1 MSNGYIV
8 GCALVI
14 SILITIMFSIKSK
27 VTNIETKIFKKMLFV
42 NILESLMT
50 NLIFIVAITIDS
62 TFILKILNRIDV
74 ILIVVW
80 CSLMFYYIYS
90 ITSKKVE
97 QRIKKFVILLDVIIV
112 FFALFLDV
120 TIINENGIMN
130 STGMLTYLG
139 FIGASLYIIFMIL
152 TLIMIRDKKDNLDKN
167 KYIPLYFLIGMLILV
182 AVLRLIIPEINF
194 ISIVI
199 SLVDMIMIF
208 TVENPDV
215 KLLNQV
221 LLAKEQAEKSNQ
233 VKLDFLSSMSH
244 EIRTPLNAIVGFSQ
258 LIDSAETLEEA
269 KENSKE
275 IMEASNTLLNMLSNV
290 IDISQVEVDNVE
302 IKEVSYDLE
311 KELKNICKLYQYK
324 LEEKHLDLDIDIN
337 APKVLRGDI
346 DKIKRIVANLLDNAI
361 KYTDMGYISLVVN
374 SSNKNNLCNLEIRI
388 EDTGIGMDWQVI
400 NHLFENFVRSSE
412 HKDSNKTGM
421 GLGLSITKKLV
432 DLMNGSIECESEEG
446 KGTTFIVRISQ
457 KISNDVNEYNN
468 YQKNDKIVKKM
479 IK

>member
-27 VTNIETKIFKKMLFV
+27 VTNVETKIFKKMLFV
-42 NILESLMT
+42 NILESLIT
-50 NLIFIVAITIDS
+50 NLIFVVAITFDS

-74 ILIVVW
+74 ILIVIW

-90 ITSKKVE
+90 ITSKKQE
-97 QRIKKFVILLDVIIV
+97 RHLKKFVILLDVIIA

-139 FIGASLYIIFMIL
+139 FLGASLYIIFMIL
-152 TLIMIRDKKDNLDKN
+152 TLLIIRDKKENLDKN

-182 AVLRLIIPEINF
+182 AVLRLLIPEINF

-215 KLLNQV
+215 KMLNQV
-221 LLAKEQAEKSNQ
+221 LLAKEQAEKSN
-233 VKLDFLSSMSH
+233 KAKSDFLSSMSH
-244 EIRTPLNAIVGFSQ
+244 EIRTPLNAIVGFSE

-275 IMEASNTLLNMLSNV
+275 ILEASNTLLNMLSNV
-290 IDISQVEVDNVE
+290 IDIAQVEVDNVK

-337 APKVLRGDI
+337 VPKTLIGDI

-361 KYTDMGYISLVVN
+361 KYTETGCISLIVN
-374 SSNKNNLCNLEIRI
+374 SSIKSNRCYLKICIQ
-388 EDTGIGMDWQVI
+388 DTGTGIDQQVL

-412 HKDSNKTGM
+412 HKDSNKSGM

-432 DLMNGSIECESEEG
+432 DLMNGSIECKSKKG
-446 KGTTFIVRISQ
+446 IGTTFIIKITQ
-457 KISNDVNEYNN
+457 KVGNVTH
-468 YQKNDKIVKKM
+468 
-479 IK
+479 

>member
-27 VTNIETKIFKKMLFV
+27 VTNVETKIFKKMLFV
-42 NILESLMT
+42 NILESLIT
-50 NLIFIVAITIDS
+50 NLIFVVAITFDS

-74 ILIVVW
+74 ILIVIW

-90 ITSKKVE
+90 ITSKKPE
-97 QRIKKFVILLDVIIV
+97 QHIKTFVILLDVIIA

-130 STGMLTYLG
+130 STGLLTYLG

-152 TLIMIRDKKDNLDKN
+152 TLLIIRDKKENLDKN

-182 AVLRLIIPEINF
+182 AVLRLLIPEINF

-215 KLLNQV
+215 KMLNQV
-221 LLAKEQAEKSNQ
+221 LLAKEQAEKSN
-233 VKLDFLSSMSH
+233 KAKSDFLSSMSH
-244 EIRTPLNAIVGFSQ
+244 EIRTPLNAIVGFSE

-275 IMEASNTLLNMLSNV
+275 ILDASNTLLNMLSNV
-290 IDISQVEVDNVE
+290 IDIAQVEVDNVK

-337 APKVLRGDI
+337 VPKTLIGDI

-361 KYTDMGYISLVVN
+361 KYTEAGCISLIVN
-374 SSNKNNLCNLEIRI
+374 SSIKSNRCYLKICIQ
-388 EDTGIGMDWQVI
+388 DTGTGIDQQVL

-412 HKDSNKTGM
+412 HKDSNKSGM

-432 DLMNGSIECESEEG
+432 DLMNGSIECKSKKG
-446 KGTTFIVRISQ
+446 IGTTFIIKITQ
-457 KISNDVNEYNN
+457 KVGNVTH
-468 YQKNDKIVKKM
+468 
-479 IK
+479 

>member
-74 ILIVVW
+74 ILIVIW

-97 QRIKKFVILLDVIIV
+97 QRIKKFVILLDIIIV

-152 TLIMIRDKKDNLDKN
+152 TLIMIRDKKDDLDKN

-215 KLLNQV
+215 KMLNQV
-221 LLAKEQAEKSNQ
+221 LLAKEQAEKSN
-233 VKLDFLSSMSH
+233 KAKSDFLSSMSH
-244 EIRTPLNAIVGFSQ
+244 EIRTPLNAIVGFSE

-275 IMEASNTLLNMLSNV
+275 ILEASNTLLNMLSNV
-290 IDISQVEVDNVE
+290 IDIAQVEVDSVE

-311 KELKNICKLYQYK
+311 KELKNICRLYQYK

-337 APKVLRGDI
+337 VPKVLKGDI

-361 KYTDMGYISLVVN
+361 KYTDIGYISLIVN
-374 SSNKNNLCNLEIRI
+374 SSIKNNLCNLEMRI
-388 EDTGIGMDWQVI
+388 SDTGIGIDRKVI

-412 HKDSNKTGM
+412 HKDSNKSGI

-432 DLMNGSIECESEEG
+432 DLMNGSIECESKEG
-446 KGTTFIVRISQ
+446 TGTTFIVKISQ
-457 KISNDVNEYNN
+457 KVGDESESISS
-468 YQKNDKIVKKM
+468 
-479 IK
+479 

>member
-27 VTNIETKIFKKMLFV
+27 VTNVETKIFKKMLFV
-42 NILESLMT
+42 NILESLIT
-50 NLIFIVAITIDS
+50 NLIFVVAITFDS

-74 ILIVVW
+74 ILIVIW

-90 ITSKKVE
+90 ITSKKPE
-97 QRIKKFVILLDVIIV
+97 QHIKTFVILLDVIIA

-130 STGMLTYLG
+130 STGLLTYLG

-152 TLIMIRDKKDNLDKN
+152 TLLIIRDKKENLDKN

-182 AVLRLIIPEINF
+182 AVLRLLIPEINF

-215 KLLNQV
+215 KMLNQV
-221 LLAKEQAEKSNQ
+221 LLAKEQAEKSN
-233 VKLDFLSSMSH
+233 KAKSDFLSSMSH
-244 EIRTPLNAIVGFSQ
+244 EIRTPLNAIVGFSE

-275 IMEASNTLLNMLSNV
+275 ILDASNTLLNMLSNV
-290 IDISQVEVDNVE
+290 IDIAQVEVDNVK

-337 APKVLRGDI
+337 VPKTLIGDI

-361 KYTDMGYISLVVN
+361 KYTEAGCISLIVN
-374 SSNKNNLCNLEIRI
+374 SSIKSNRCYLKICIQ
-388 EDTGIGMDWQVI
+388 DTGTGIDQQVL

-412 HKDSNKTGM
+412 HKDSNKSGM

-432 DLMNGSIECESEEG
+432 DLMNGSIECKS
-446 KGTTFIVRISQ
+446 KKCIGTTFIIKITQ
-457 KISNDVNEYNN
+457 KVGNVTH
-468 YQKNDKIVKKM
+468 
-479 IK
+479 

>member
-74 ILIVVW
+74 ILIVIW

-97 QRIKKFVILLDVIIV
+97 QRIKKFVILLDIIIV

-215 KLLNQV
+215 KMLNQV
-221 LLAKEQAEKSNQ
+221 LLAKEQAEKSNK
-233 VKLDFLSSMSH
+233 VKSDFLSSMSH
-244 EIRTPLNAIVGFSQ
+244 EIRTPLNAIVGFSE

-275 IMEASNTLLNMLSNV
+275 ILEASNTLLNMLSNV
-290 IDISQVEVDNVE
+290 IDIAQVEVDSVE

-311 KELKNICKLYQYK
+311 KELKNICRLYQYK

-337 APKVLRGDI
+337 VPKMLKGDI

-361 KYTDMGYISLVVN
+361 KYTDIGYISLIVN
-374 SSNKNNLCNLEIRI
+374 SSIKNNLCNLEMRI
-388 EDTGIGMDWQVI
+388 SDTGIGIDRKVI

-412 HKDSNKTGM
+412 HKDSNKSGI

-432 DLMNGSIECESEEG
+432 DLMNGSIECESKEG
-446 KGTTFIVRISQ
+446 TGTTFIVKISQ
-457 KISNDVNEYNN
+457 KVGDESESISS
-468 YQKNDKIVKKM
+468 
-479 IK
+479 

>member
-27 VTNIETKIFKKMLFV
+27 VTNVETKIFKKMLFV
-42 NILESLMT
+42 NILESLIT
-50 NLIFIVAITIDS
+50 NLIFVVAITFDS

-74 ILIVVW
+74 ILIVIW

-90 ITSKKVE
+90 ITSKKPE
-97 QRIKKFVILLDVIIV
+97 QHIKTFVILLDVIIA

-130 STGMLTYLG
+130 STGLLTYLG

-152 TLIMIRDKKDNLDKN
+152 TLLISRDKKENLDKN

-182 AVLRLIIPEINF
+182 AVLRLLIPEINF

-215 KLLNQV
+215 KMLNQV
-221 LLAKEQAEKSNQ
+221 LLAKEQAEKSN
-233 VKLDFLSSMSH
+233 KAKSDFLSSMSH
-244 EIRTPLNAIVGFSQ
+244 EIRTPLNAIVGFSE

-275 IMEASNTLLNMLSNV
+275 ILDASNTLLNMLSNV
-290 IDISQVEVDNVE
+290 IDIAQVEVDNVK

-337 APKVLRGDI
+337 VPKTLIGDI

-361 KYTDMGYISLVVN
+361 KYTEAGCISLIVN
-374 SSNKNNLCNLEIRI
+374 SSIKSNRCYLKICIQ
-388 EDTGIGMDWQVI
+388 DTGTGIDQQVL

-412 HKDSNKTGM
+412 HKDSNKSGM

-432 DLMNGSIECESEEG
+432 DLMNGSIECKSKKG
-446 KGTTFIVRISQ
+446 IGTTFIIKITQ
-457 KISNDVNEYNN
+457 KVGNVTH
-468 YQKNDKIVKKM
+468 
-479 IK
+479 

>member
-388 EDTGIGMDWQVI
+388 EDTGIGMDRQVI

-432 DLMNGSIECESEEG
+432 DLMNGSIECESKEG
-446 KGTTFIVRISQ
+446 AGTTFIVRISQ

-468 YQKNDKIVKKM
+468 SLNQKEVHK
-479 IK
+479 

>member
-97 QRIKKFVILLDVIIV
+97 QRIKKFVILLDIIIV

-182 AVLRLIIPEINF
+182 AILRLIVPEINF

-221 LLAKEQAEKSNQ
+221 LLAKEQAEKSNK
-233 VKLDFLSSMSH
+233 VKSDFLSSMSH

-290 IDISQVEVDNVE
+290 IDISG
-302 IKEVSYDLE
+302 L
-311 KELKNICKLYQYK
+311 
-324 LEEKHLDLDIDIN
+324 
-337 APKVLRGDI
+337 
-346 DKIKRIVANLLDNAI
+346 
-361 KYTDMGYISLVVN
+361 M
-374 SSNKNNLCNLEIRI
+374 SS
-388 EDTGIGMDWQVI
+388 
-400 NHLFENFVRSSE
+400 F
-412 HKDSNKTGM
+412 
-421 GLGLSITKKLV
+421 
-432 DLMNGSIECESEEG
+432 
-446 KGTTFIVRISQ
+446 
-457 KISNDVNEYNN
+457 
-468 YQKNDKIVKKM
+468 
-479 IK
+479 

>member
-8 GCALVI
+8 GCAFVI

-27 VTNIETKIFKKMLFV
+27 VTNVETKIFKKMLFV

-90 ITSKKVE
+90 ITSKRVE
-97 QRIKKFVILLDVIIV
+97 QRIKKFVILLDIIIA

-139 FIGASLYIIFMIL
+139 FIGASLYIIFMIF

-182 AVLRLIIPEINF
+182 AILRLIVPEINF

-221 LLAKEQAEKSNQ
+221 LLAKEQAEKSNK
-233 VKLDFLSSMSH
+233 VKSDFLSSMSH

-275 IMEASNTLLNMLSNV
+275 IIEASNTLLNMLSNV

-361 KYTDMGYISLVVN
+361 KYTDMGYISLVVT
-374 SSNKNNLCNLEIRI
+374 SSIKNNLCNLEIRI
-388 EDTGIGMDWQVI
+388 EDTGIGMDQQVL

-412 HKDSNKTGM
+412 HKDSNKSGM

-432 DLMNGSIECESEEG
+432 DLMNGSIECESKEG
-446 KGTTFIVRISQ
+446 AGTTFIVKISQ
-457 KISNDVNEYNN
+457 KISNDVNEYN
-468 YQKNDKIVKKM
+468 IIIKKM

>member
-8 GCALVI
+8 GCSLVI

-97 QRIKKFVILLDVIIV
+97 QRIKKFLILLDVIIV

-388 EDTGIGMDWQVI
+388 EDTGIGMDQQVI

-457 KISNDVNEYNN
+457 KVGDGSESISS
-468 YQKNDKIVKKM
+468 
-479 IK
+479 

>member
-74 ILIVVW
+74 ILIVIW

-97 QRIKKFVILLDVIIV
+97 QRIKKFVILLDIIIV

-182 AVLRLIIPEINF
+182 AILRLIVPEINF

-233 VKLDFLSSMSH
+233 VKSDFLSSMSH

-311 KELKNICKLYQYK
+311 RELKNICKLYQYK

-361 KYTDMGYISLVVN
+361 KYTEIGYITLKI
-374 SSNKNNLCNLEIRI
+374 SSSTKNNICHLEICI
-388 EDTGIGMDWQVI
+388 QDTGIGMSEQVQ
-400 NHLFENFVRSSE
+400 NHLFENFVRSTE
-412 HKDSNKTGM
+412 HKDSNKSGM

-432 DLMNGSIECESEEG
+432 DLMDGSIECESKEG
-446 KGTTFIVRISQ
+446 TGTTFVVRISQ
-457 KISNDVNEYNN
+457 KVGDESESISS
-468 YQKNDKIVKKM
+468 
-479 IK
+479 

>member
-27 VTNIETKIFKKMLFV
+27 VTNVETKIFKKMLFV
-42 NILESLMT
+42 NILESLIT
-50 NLIFIVAITIDS
+50 NLIFVVAITFDS

-74 ILIVVW
+74 ILIVIW

-90 ITSKKVE
+90 ITSKKPE
-97 QRIKKFVILLDVIIV
+97 QHIKKFVILLDVIIA

-130 STGMLTYLG
+130 STGLLTYLG

-152 TLIMIRDKKDNLDKN
+152 TLLIIRDKKENLDKN

-182 AVLRLIIPEINF
+182 AVLRLLIPEINF

-215 KLLNQV
+215 KMLNQV
-221 LLAKEQAEKSNQ
+221 LLAKEQAEKSN
-233 VKLDFLSSMSH
+233 KAKSDFLSSMSH
-244 EIRTPLNAIVGFSQ
+244 EIRTPLNAIVGFSE
-258 LIDSAETLEEA
+258 LIDSAKTLEEA

-275 IMEASNTLLNMLSNV
+275 ILDASNTLLNMLSNV
-290 IDISQVEVDNVE
+290 IDIAQVEVDNVK

-337 APKVLRGDI
+337 VPKTLIGDI

-361 KYTDMGYISLVVN
+361 KYTEAGCISLIVN
-374 SSNKNNLCNLEIRI
+374 SSIKSNRCYLKICIQ
-388 EDTGIGMDWQVI
+388 DTGTGIDQQVL

-412 HKDSNKTGM
+412 HKDSNKSGM

-432 DLMNGSIECESEEG
+432 DLMNGSIECKSKKG
-446 KGTTFIVRISQ
+446 IGTTFIIKITQ
-457 KISNDVNEYNN
+457 KVGNVTH
-468 YQKNDKIVKKM
+468 
-479 IK
+479 

>member
-8 GCALVI
+8 GCSLVI

-80 CSLMFYYIYS
+80 CSLMFYYIYR

-97 QRIKKFVILLDVIIV
+97 QRIKKFVILLDIIIV

-130 STGMLTYLG
+130 SAGMLTYLG
-139 FIGASLYIIFMIL
+139 FISASLYIIFMIL

-233 VKLDFLSSMSH
+233 VKSDFLSSMSH
-244 EIRTPLNAIVGFSQ
+244 EIRTPLNAIVGFSE

-346 DKIKRIVANLLDNAI
+346 DKIKRIVANLLDNAF
-361 KYTDMGYISLVVN
+361 KYTDMGYISLVVT
-374 SSNKNNLCNLEIRI
+374 SSIKNNLCNLEICI
-388 EDTGIGMDWQVI
+388 EDTGIGMDRQVL

-412 HKDSNKTGM
+412 HKDSNKSGM

-432 DLMNGSIECESEEG
+432 DLMNGSIECESEES

-457 KISNDVNEYNN
+457 KVGDGSEGISS
-468 YQKNDKIVKKM
+468 
-479 IK
+479 

>member
-74 ILIVVW
+74 ILIVIW

-97 QRIKKFVILLDVIIV
+97 QRIKKFVILLDIIIV

-182 AVLRLIIPEINF
+182 AILRLIVPEINF

-221 LLAKEQAEKSNQ
+221 LLAKEQAEKSNK
-233 VKLDFLSSMSH
+233 VKSDFLSSMSH

-290 IDISQVEVDNVE
+290 IDISQVEVG
-302 IKEVSYDLE
+302 L
-311 KELKNICKLYQYK
+311 
-324 LEEKHLDLDIDIN
+324 
-337 APKVLRGDI
+337 
-346 DKIKRIVANLLDNAI
+346 
-361 KYTDMGYISLVVN
+361 M
-374 SSNKNNLCNLEIRI
+374 SS
-388 EDTGIGMDWQVI
+388 
-400 NHLFENFVRSSE
+400 F
-412 HKDSNKTGM
+412 
-421 GLGLSITKKLV
+421 
-432 DLMNGSIECESEEG
+432 
-446 KGTTFIVRISQ
+446 
-457 KISNDVNEYNN
+457 
-468 YQKNDKIVKKM
+468 
-479 IK
+479 

>member
-8 GCALVI
+8 GCSLVI

-97 QRIKKFVILLDVIIV
+97 QRIKKFLILLDVIIV

-388 EDTGIGMDWQVI
+388 EDTGIGMDQQVI

-468 YQKNDKIVKKM
+468 YQKNDKIV
-479 IK
+479 